1 MARRTKKVG
10 ITGKFGPRYGV
21 TVRKRIRDVRKHR
34 QKAQKCPE
42 CQHSAVRRE
51 STGIWKCR
59 HCGLVFAAAAYS
71 TRIREFKKDQATM
84 LEYEEIAI
92 EKQPETMDE
101 RPTAPKMM

>member
-21 TVRKRIRDVRKHR
+21 TVRKRIKDVSRHR

-71 TRIREFKKDQATM
+71 TRIREFKK
-84 LEYEEIAI
+84 
-92 EKQPETMDE
+92 
-101 RPTAPKMM
+101 